1 MSRAMF
7 RALPLIGAVALFF
20 AACRLPT
27 ATPPAAPTSTVSS
40 GQPDT
45 ATPTPAKAITREQAI
60 ETAAIILSSSVVAR
74 SDIRAELHGWYWEV
88 IFDNLNATAD
98 ELMPRVLKPP
108 LLRPPG
114 EPTVEPYPGIWQ
126 SVVIRVDVQD
136 GGPFT
141 TSARRAPRPGPYLS
155 QSQAIE
161 AAMRSTP
168 PDPSWAD
175 RAKVEAYLVGDVWT
189 VAMWEGDRRD
199 HRILAWVDA
208 VTGVAEG
215 AAFL

>member
-1 MSRAMF
+1 MR
-7 RALPLIGAVALFF
+7 LAVAASTALLLL
-20 AACRLPT
+20 AACTRLP
-27 ATPPAAPTSTVSS
+27 PTV
-40 GQPDT
+40 P
-45 ATPTPAKAITREQAI
+45 PTPAASATGLAPLITREQAI

-74 SDIRAELHGWYWEV
+74 SVIRAELHGWYWEV

-136 GGPFT
+136 GGIFT
-141 TSARRAPRPGPYLS
+141 SSARRAPRPGPYLS

-189 VAMWEGDRRD
+189 VPIWEEGSADRR

-208 VTGVAEG
+208 VTGLAEG
-215 AAFL
+215 AAFM